1 MTEEKSNVQ
10 EAIAATPAP
19 APATQATPAKPAAA
33 EATKKPAAKP
43 AAKSVAK
50 PTAKAG
56 AKPADKP
63 AAARPAAKPVA
74 KQAASPAATKP
85 AVARKRSAVDE
96 TVDKHQKEL
105 ADALEQAQAIKY
117 DKSKHIKPAV
127 KAAKPV
133 KAEKPAKAK
142 KQKLVRDSFAM
153 PEGEYELIGEL
164 KKRLAGEYKKS
175 ELLRAGVIV
184 LAALNDTELKAV
196 MSHIERIKTGR
207 PSKK

>member
-1 MTEEKSNVQ
+1 MTEEKSNIQ
-10 EAIAATPAP
+10 EAIDTTPAP
-19 APATQATPAKPAAA
+19 APATQAAL
-33 EATKKPAAKP
+33 AKP

-50 PTAKAG
+50 PTAKAD
-56 AKPADKP
+56 AKP
-63 AAARPAAKPVA
+63 AAARPATKPVA

-117 DKSKHIKPAV
+117 DKSKHIKPMA
-127 KAAKPV
+127 KAAKPA
-133 KAEKPAKAK
+133 KAEKPVKAK

-153 PEGEYELIGEL
+153 PEGEYALIGEL

>member
-1 MTEEKSNVQ
+1 MIEEQNNAQ
-10 EAIAATPAP
+10 EKPAVAKPAP
-19 APATQATPAKPAAA
+19 APATQAAVAKPAAA
-33 EATKKPAAKP
+33 VTTKKPAAKP
-43 AAKSVAK
+43 AAKPVAK
-50 PTAKAG
+50 ASAI
-56 AKPADKP
+56 
-63 AAARPAAKPVA
+63 PAAKPAVA
-74 KQAASPAATKP
+74 KPVTKPAATTVASKP
-85 AVARKRSAVDE
+85 PVARKRSAVDE

-117 DKSKHIKPAV
+117 DKSKHIKPAAKAV
-127 KAAKPV
+127 KPAKPA
-133 KAEKPAKAK
+133 KLEKPVKAK

-153 PEGEYELIGEL
+153 PEGEYVLIGEL

-196 MSHIERIKTGR
+196 MGHIERIKTGR

>member
-1 MTEEKSNVQ
+1 MTNDKNDVK
-10 EAIAATPAP
+10 EASPATPAP
-19 APATQATPAKPAAA
+19 APATQAALAKPVAAV
-33 EATKKPAAKP
+33 ATKKAAAKP
-43 AAKSVAK
+43 VARRTAKSVAK
-50 PTAKAG
+50 PAAGKAA
-56 AKPADKP
+56 AKPAATP
-63 AAARPAAKPVA
+63 AASKP
-74 KQAASPAATKP
+74 P
-85 AVARKRSAVDE
+85 VARKRSAVDE

-117 DKSKHIKPAV
+117 DKSKHIKPAA
-127 KAAKPV
+127 KAAKAA
-133 KAEKPAKAK
+133 KAEKTVKAK

-153 PEGEYELIGEL
+153 PEGEYALIGEL

-196 MSHIERIKTGR
+196 MGHIERIKTGR

>member
-1 MTEEKSNVQ
+1 MTEEKNNLQ
-10 EAIAATPAP
+10 EASTIQPPA
-19 APATQATPAKPAAA
+19 APATQAAVAKPAAGVTA
-33 EATKKPAAKP
+33 KRGAAKPAAKTSVKPAAKP
-43 AAKSVAK
+43 AAK
-50 PTAKAG
+50 PTVNAG
-56 AKPADKP
+56 AN
-63 AAARPAAKPVA
+63 
-74 KQAASPAATKP
+74 SKP

-105 ADALEQAQAIKY
+105 ADALQQAQAIKY
-117 DKSKHIKPAV
+117 DKSKHIKPAA
-127 KAAKPV
+127 KATKPV
-133 KAEKPAKAK
+133 KAEKPIKAK

-153 PEGEYELIGEL
+153 PEGEYALIGEL

>member
-1 MTEEKSNVQ
+1 MTEEKNNAQ
-10 EAIAATPAP
+10 EANAAQPAP
-19 APATQATPAKPAAA
+19 APATQAAVAKPAAA
-33 EATKKPAAKP
+33 VAAKKVAAKPAAKPVAKGSAKPAAKP
-43 AAKSVAK
+43 AA
-50 PTAKAG
+50 AKAVT
-56 AKPADKP
+56 KPA
-63 AAARPAAKPVA
+63 A

-85 AVARKRSAVDE
+85 PVARKRSAVDE

-117 DKSKHIKPAV
+117 DKSKHIKPAT
-127 KAAKPV
+127 KAAKPA
-133 KAEKPAKAK
+133 KAEKPVKAK

-153 PEGEYELIGEL
+153 PEGEYALIGEI

-196 MSHIERIKTGR
+196 MGHIERIKTGR

>member
-1 MTEEKSNVQ
+1 MTEEKNNVE
-10 EAIAATPAP
+10 EASTAKPAP
-19 APATQATPAKPAAA
+19 APGTQAALAKPAAA
-33 EATKKPAAKP
+33 VTTKKPAAKP
-43 AAKSVAK
+43 VAK
-50 PTAKAG
+50 PG
-56 AKPADKP
+56 AKPV
-63 AAARPAAKPVA
+63 ARTAAAKPVTKPSVKPA
-74 KQAASPAATKP
+74 EKPAATTTAGKP
-85 AVARKRSAVDE
+85 PVARKRSAVDE

-105 ADALEQAQAIKY
+105 ADALVQAQAIKY
-117 DKSKHIKPAV
+117 DKSKHIKPAA
-127 KAAKPV
+127 KAAKPA
-133 KAEKPAKAK
+133 KAEKPVKAK

-153 PEGEYELIGEL
+153 PEGEYALIGEL